1 MLVLSNLIATLSVG
15 EIILMVKLMFLSD
28 LLELLVFLLDLTI
41 LALSNQIKQWSVGV
55 IIDGVNR

>member
-1 MLVLSNLIATLSVG
+1 MFVLSNLIATLSVG
-15 EIILMVKLMFLSD
+15 EIILMVKLMFLLD

-41 LALSNQIKQWSVGV
+41 LVLSNQTKQWSVGV

>member
-15 EIILMVKLMFLSD
+15 EIILMVKSMFLPG

-41 LALSNQIKQWSVGV
+41 LVLSNQIKQWSVGV

>member
-41 LALSNQIKQWSVGV
+41 LVLSNQIKQWSVGV

>member
-41 LALSNQIKQWSVGV
+41 LVLSNQTKQWSVGV

>member
-15 EIILMVKLMFLSD
+15 EIILMVKSMFLPG

-41 LALSNQIKQWSVGV
+41 LVLSNQIKQWNVGV
-55 IIDGVNR
+55 IIDGINR